1 MLICCM
7 QLVFG
12 GAGMHGTL
20 GDLWLFNT
28 KTGTW
33 VTPMA
38 EGQAPCQREM
48 HSGVMLTDSRMLICG
63 GRSAAGQVCLIM
75 AVLAGT
81 VLYSTFLMCM
91 CRSAHVCFHPH
102 HVISKMNDISGL
114 GLFWT
119 LRMSWEFGWCYCRHV
134 RAGAVRCFHL

>member
-1 MLICCM
+1 MHVFCM

-28 KTGTW
+28 RTGTW

-48 HSGVMLTDSRMLICG
+48 HSGTVLTDSRMLVCG
-63 GRSAAGQVCLIM
+63 GRSASGQVCCFP
-75 AVLAGT
+75 GT
-81 VLYSTFLMCM
+81 C
-91 CRSAHVCFHPH
+91 
-102 HVISKMNDISGL
+102 
-114 GLFWT
+114 
-119 LRMSWEFGWCYCRHV
+119 
-134 RAGAVRCFHL
+134 